1 MLVVFIL
8 NANWRLSVAWVSL
21 STILLFSYFFF
32 FVFFFTFQH
41 VRPVATATSA
51 NWSAHVARMETATNR
66 PACVAVCQGT
76 QGQAAQS
83 VSMLTERRA
92 CFRELFVTT
101 TNVVFQLLIVCRAWD
116 SIMFGI
122 CFSDGCCCH
131 SGSVEHFLS
140 CFKRLIRQS
149 VRARVS
155 QWQESARWMASM
167 TRGHMCVGGGGGG
180 VRTHACLTCFF
191 MCFCVFVL
199 SECTSGTYGQD
210 CAKKCTC
217 QHGGTCDFRT
227 GACVCPS
234 GWNGTS
240 CEKGTLSV
248 VSLPRPPFSCL
259 HSSRI
264 HQSWPHRASPVHVH
278 LKYNSQCWLAWLC
291 SYSQTLTS
299 AKSWVAVARSVPT
312 HQDRMSVHVYQ
323 RTLWREMA
331 GAVEHQVS
339 NLMFSRCV
347 QKALKNALKNL
358 AMVVNC
364 FSIKESA
371 HHKHVGQC
379 D

>member
-1 MLVVFIL
+1 M
-8 NANWRLSVAWVSL
+8 AWVSL
-21 STILLFSYFFF
+21 STILLFSSF
-32 FVFFFTFQH
+32 FFFTFQH

-76 QGQAAQS
+76 QGQAAQC
-83 VSMLTERRA
+83 VSMLTKRRA
-92 CFRELFVTT
+92 CFRELFVTM

-122 CFSDGCCCH
+122 CFSGGCCCH
-131 SGSVEHFLS
+131 SGSVQQSCPASNDLS
-140 CFKRLIRQS
+140 GKVC
-149 VRARVS
+149 VRARACVT
-155 QWQESARWMASM
+155 M
-167 TRGHMCVGGGGGG
+167 TRKCQMNGKHDTWAHVCWGGGGGRG
-180 VRTHACLTCFF
+180 RRVRTHARLTCFF

-199 SECTSGTYGQD
+199 SECTSGNYGQD

-240 CEKGTLSV
+240 CEKGTFSV

-264 HQSWPHRASPVHVH
+264 HQSRPLRASPVHVH

-339 NLMFSRCV
+339 DLMFSRCV

-358 AMVVNC
+358 VI
-364 FSIKESA
+364 S
-371 HHKHVGQC
+371 GQLLF
-379 D
+379 DQRISPS